1 MNLFKFC
8 PECKSECESIVSSR
22 LGTRVTLSQKC
33 LSCTFHK
40 RWDSQPTI
48 GYIPVGNIMMSSAI
62 LFGGG
67 SPTKVLRVMRH
78 MNVPSIG
85 YSTFMTHQKT
95 FLHPATDQVYREHQ
109 SVLLHSIRA
118 EGKNLILGGDSRCDS
133 PGHSAK
139 YGSYTLL
146 DIERNKILDTQLV
159 QVSVVLIFIII
170 HYK

>member
-48 GYIPVGNIMMSSAI
+48 GDIPVGNIMMSSAI

-67 SPTKVLRVMRH
+67 SPTKVLRH

-85 YSTFMTHQKT
+85 YSTFVAHQKK

-109 SVLLHSIRA
+109 LSVLLHSIKA
-118 EGKNLILGGDSRCDS
+118 EGKNLILGGDGRCDS

>member
-48 GYIPVGNIMMSSAI
+48 GDIPVGNIMMSSAI

-78 MNVPSIG
+78 MNVPIIG
-85 YSTFMTHQKT
+85 YSTFMTHQ
-95 FLHPATDQVYREHQ
+95 
-109 SVLLHSIRA
+109 SVLLHSIKA
-118 EGKNLILGGDSRCDS
+118 EGENLILGGDGRCDS

-139 YGSYTLL
+139 YGS
-146 DIERNKILDTQLV
+146 
-159 QVSVVLIFIII
+159 
-170 HYK
+170 